1 MKISSMLLFV
11 YSVLSLYEEN
21 PHKTRKRNFIF
32 EVSVESKLR
41 SHAHAC
47 CPRCTLL
54 SQIISVS
61 FVIFKV
67 ILLLSLRDHRC
78 PIINTGIIHINM
90 RVFTKSLPLM
100 QAFNHVEV
108 FFGNPLEFSLSH
120 TFI

>member
-21 PHKTRKRNFIF
+21 AHKTRKRNFIF

-47 CPRCTLL
+47 STRCTLL